1 MNYRHSFHAGAF
13 ADAAKHAALVLL
25 IERLKAKDAAFAV
38 LDSHAGAGLYDLRAD
53 AAQRTGEFRH
63 GILRLL
69 ADPAPPAALRPYL
82 ECVRRHNPGI
92 EADGT
97 GLRWYPGSAQLA
109 RDLLRPQDRLVLV
122 ELHPEEHA
130 ELKRRYGRDK
140 QVAVHQGDG
149 FQALK
154 ALLPP
159 AERRGLVLIDPPF
172 EAADEFARAVAGLRA
187 AHRRWPT
194 GIYVLWYPIKDP
206 AEIARFHAEL
216 TATGIRRMLAAEL
229 LVQAPSDPRQ
239 LNGSGLI
246 VVNPPWQVDAELG
259 ALYESLAARLSRGR
273 GAGAQVRWL
282 LPE

>member
-1 MNYRHSFHAGAF
+1 MNYRHSFHAGNF

-25 IERLKAKDAAFAV
+25 LERLKAKETPFAV
-38 LDSHAGAGLYDLRAD
+38 VDSHAGAGIYDLRD
-53 AAQRTGEFRH
+53 EAAQRTGEFRH

-82 ECVRRHNPGI
+82 DAVRRHNPDI

-109 RDLLRPQDRLVLV
+109 RDALRSQDRLILI
-122 ELHPEEHA
+122 ELHPEEQA
-130 ELKRRYGRDK
+130 ELKRRYGRDR
-140 QVAVHQGDG
+140 QVAIHHGDG

-159 AERRGLVLIDPPF
+159 AERRGLVLVDPPY
-172 EAADEFARAVAGLRA
+172 EAADEFARVVAALKA

-194 GIYVLWYPIKDP
+194 GIYVAWYPIKDP
-206 AEIARFHAEL
+206 GGIARFHAEL
-216 TATGIRRMLAAEL
+216 AATGIRRMLAAEL
-229 LVQAPSDPRQ
+229 LVQAPGDVRQ

-246 VVNPPWQVDAELG
+246 VINPPWRADE
-259 ALYESLAARLSRGR
+259 ALADLHAALQERLGR
-273 GAGAQVRWL
+273 GAGAGSRLAWL
-282 LPE
+282 VPE